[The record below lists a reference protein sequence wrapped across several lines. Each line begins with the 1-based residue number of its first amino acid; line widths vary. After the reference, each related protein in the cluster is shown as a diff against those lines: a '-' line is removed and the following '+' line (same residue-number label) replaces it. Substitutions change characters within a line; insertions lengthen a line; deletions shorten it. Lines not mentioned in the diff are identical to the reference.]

1 MRLYIDTATLSS
13 VQTPIN
19 KRVIQERYGH
29 LRSELDERGRR
40 IWAATEAAL
49 IGFGGIRL
57 VSQATGLA
65 ESTVGLGKD
74 ELRTAKPRKAVTLER
89 RVRRSGA
96 GRKAMTVTDPKLPGQ
111 LERLVDPSSRGHP
124 MSPLRWTLKSTRRLA
139 QELTAQG
146 HPVSHAK
153 VGQILDDLGYSL
165 QGTRKVKEGAD
176 HPDRNAQFEHI
187 AQKVCAF
194 QRRGQPVVS
203 VDTKKK
209 ELVGNFANAGQ
220 EYRRKGR
227 PVGVRVHD
235 FVDAELGKAIPYGVY
250 DMTANAGWVS
260 VGVDHDTAQ
269 FAVQTLRT
277 WWRQMGRRQYGQ
289 ARELLITA
297 DGGGSNA
304 SRNRLW
310 KHALQHLSDETG
322 LKISVCHFP
331 PGTSKWN
338 KIEHRMF
345 CWITENWRGKP
356 LTSHAVI
363 VNLIANTTTQ
373 AGLKIKAALD
383 TGSYPK
389 GIKVTNEQMAA
400 LNITLSDFHGEW
412 NYTVEPRA

>member
-1 MRLYIDTATLSS
+1 M
-13 VQTPIN
+13 N
-19 KRVIQERYGH
+19 KQVIQKRFGQ
-29 LRSELDERGRR
+29 LGSELDERGRR

-49 IGFGGIRL
+49 IGFGGVRL

-65 ESTVGLGKD
+65 ESTVRLGKQ
-74 ELRTAKPRKAVTLER
+74 ELRTPKPRNTVALER
-89 RVRRSGA
+89 RVRRHGA
-96 GRKAMTVTDPKLPGQ
+96 GRKALAVTDPKLPGK
-111 LERLVDPSSRGHP
+111 LERLVAPEARGHP
-124 MSPLRWTLKSTRRLA
+124 MSPLRWTLKSTRKLA
-139 QELTAQG
+139 AELTTQG

-153 VGQILDDLGYSL
+153 VGQLLDALGYSL
-165 QGTRKVKEGAD
+165 QGTRKVKEGTT

-187 AQKVCAF
+187 AQQVSQC

-209 ELVGNFANAGQ
+209 ELVGPFANAGR
-220 EYRRKGR
+220 EYRRKGQ

-235 FVDAELGKAIPYGVY
+235 FVDPELGKAIPYGVY
-250 DMTANAGWVS
+250 DLTANAGWVS
-260 VGVDHDTAQ
+260 VGVDHDTAA

-277 WWRQMGRRQYGQ
+277 WWQQMGRRKYGQ
-289 ARELLITA
+289 AKELLITA

-310 KHALQHLSDETG
+310 KYALQQLADETG
-322 LKISVCHFP
+322 LKIRVCHFP

-345 CWITENWRGKP
+345 SWITQNWRGKP

-363 VNLIANTTTQ
+363 VNLIANTTTK
-373 AGLKIKAALD
+373 AGLRIQSALD
-383 TGSYPK
+383 KGTYPK

-400 LNITLSDFHGEW
+400 LKIIPSDFHGEW
-412 NYTVEPRA
+412 NYTVSPRSVNR

>member
-1 MRLYIDTATLSS
+1 MTTFPS
-13 VQTPIN
+13 VQTAIN
-19 KRVIQERYGH
+19 KQVIRERYGH

-49 IGFGGIRL
+49 VGFGGVRL
-57 VSQATGLA
+57 VAQATGLA
-65 ESTVGLGKD
+65 ESTVRLGKQ
-74 ELRTAKPRKAVTLER
+74 ELRAPKARTTPPVER

-96 GRKAMTVTDPKLPGQ
+96 GRKALTLTAPKLPGQ
-111 LERLVDPSSRGHP
+111 LERLVEPSARGHP

-153 VGQILDDLGYSL
+153 VGQILDQLGYSL
-165 QGTRKVKEGAD
+165 QGTRKVKEGTD

-187 AQKVCAF
+187 ARQVSGF

-209 ELVGNFANAGQ
+209 ELVGNFANGGQ
-220 EYRRKGR
+220 EYRRKGQ

-250 DMTANAGWVS
+250 DLTANAGWVS
-260 VGVDHDTAQ
+260 VGVDHDTAE

-277 WWRQMGRRQYGQ
+277 WWRQMGRHQYGQ

-310 KHALQHLSDETG
+310 KHALQGLADETG

-363 VNLIANTTTQ
+363 VNLIAHTTTQ
-373 AGLKIKAALD
+373 AGLKIQAAVD
-383 TGSYPK
+383 KGRYPK
-389 GIKVTNEQMAA
+389 GIKITKEQMAA
-400 LNITLSDFHGEW
+400 LKITPSDFHGEW
-412 NYTVEPRA
+412 NYTVESRTPNR